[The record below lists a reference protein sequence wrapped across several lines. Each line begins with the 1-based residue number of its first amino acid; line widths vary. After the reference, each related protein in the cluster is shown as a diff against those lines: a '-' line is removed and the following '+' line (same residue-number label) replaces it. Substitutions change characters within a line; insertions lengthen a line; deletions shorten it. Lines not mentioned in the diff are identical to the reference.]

1 MSKRLLL
8 TNFAII
14 VLIFSGCKAEGQS
27 QIGLYDISNDDK
39 SILFSFADKNSSS
52 IFQINTNGTSL
63 KSIISAT
70 PDSIYL
76 NPKYSTSGSR
86 ILFIG
91 RPKNTSYNSSIY
103 IANSDGTKK
112 QIIIAD
118 QGIITEAIFSK
129 CDDKIYYCK
138 ANEYG
143 HYSPAGTDQAHDEDI
158 YSIDLKTKKVNRIT
172 KLKAYGIFYISEYD
186 CDHILMNIPV
196 PYRNGMIK
204 ILKGDSMKAD
214 TINPNNHPRDNPD
227 LYSTPRYSEK
237 YNTFG
242 FIATYELRIM
252 NMRDN
257 MSKVVVNHAG
267 MPQIDDFLFLHQK
280 KSLIF
285 TTVSEN
291 TFYIVNFDGSGLAAI
306 KLPK

>member
-1 MSKRLLL
+1 MIKKLLL

-14 VLIFSGCKAEGQS
+14 VLIFSGCKAYGQS

-39 SILFSFADKNSSS
+39 SILFSFADKSNSS

-63 KSIISAT
+63 KSIVSAT

-76 NPKYSTSGSR
+76 NPKYSTNGSK

-91 RPKNTSYNSSIY
+91 RPKNTSYNSAIY

-112 QIIIAD
+112 QRLIAN

-143 HYSPAGTDQAHDEDI
+143 HYSPVGTDQAHDEDI
-158 YSIDLKTKKVNRIT
+158 YSVDLKTKKVNRIT

-186 CDHILMNIPV
+186 CDHLLMNIPV
-196 PYRNGMIK
+196 PYQNGMVK
-204 ILKGDSMKAD
+204 ILKGDSMKVD
-214 TINPNNHPRDNPD
+214 TINPRDHPRSNPD
-227 LYSTPRYSEK
+227 MYSTPRYSEK
-237 YNTFG
+237 HNTFG

-252 NMRDN
+252 NMDDKTSR
-257 MSKVVVNHAG
+257 VVVNHAG
-267 MPQIDDFLFLHQK
+267 MPQIDNFLFLHQK
-280 KSLIF
+280 RKLIF

-291 TFYIVNFDGSGLAAI
+291 TFYIVNFDGAGLAII